1 MRAVPH
7 EGVVVERPRSN
18 RAMGQRSQEE
28 VERVCMRNRLAS
40 GAERV
45 FFKDRESRFVLV
57 SAWWL
62 PLPADD
68 VAALRATARA
78 TRSQ

>member
-28 VERVCMRNRLAS
+28 VERVCMRNLLAS

-45 FFKDRESRFVLV
+45 FFKDRESPCL
-57 SAWWL
+57 
-62 PLPADD
+62 
-68 VAALRATARA
+68 
-78 TRSQ
+78 